1 MRVMITGAAGLLAA
15 AVRREFAA
23 HADIHPFDKQALDLT
38 DRVEVEATV
47 ARVAPDVLINC
58 AAFND
63 VDGAEDRAVAALQ
76 ANTFAVLW
84 LARASRAAGAR
95 LVQYSTDFVFD
106 GTGTRPYT
114 EDDTPGPRSVYA
126 SSKLLGDWLA
136 LEEPKAYVLRVE
148 SLFGKPASPLG
159 RRGSL
164 GGIVDRI
171 KAGEEVPVFVDRT
184 VSPSYTADVARATRR
199 LLELEAPAGLYHC
212 VNSGFGTW
220 ADIAAEAA
228 RILERPLRMRALTL
242 ATAGLKAPRPLYCAM
257 SNAKLA
263 RAGIAM
269 PDWREALA
277 KVPEGTVKPPGGQTP
292 CLAGPEGPAPT
303 NHVPTRATQTFPRP
317 GARPARRW
325 PGRTSGPASRSRP
338 RERAVAPLRPAA
350 P

>member
-38 DRVEVEATV
+38 DRVAVEATV

-76 ANTFAVLW
+76 VNTFAVLW
-84 LARASRAAGAR
+84 LVRASRAAGAR

-136 LEEPKAYVLRVE
+136 LEEPEAYVLRVE

-212 VNSGFGTW
+212 VNSGFATW

-228 RILERPLRMRALTL
+228 RILERPLRTRALTL

-277 KVPEGTVKPPGGQTP
+277 KY
-292 CLAGPEGPAPT
+292 L
-303 NHVPTRATQTFPRP
+303 
-317 GARPARRW
+317 
-325 PGRTSGPASRSRP
+325 
-338 RERAVAPLRPAA
+338 REL
-350 P
+350 